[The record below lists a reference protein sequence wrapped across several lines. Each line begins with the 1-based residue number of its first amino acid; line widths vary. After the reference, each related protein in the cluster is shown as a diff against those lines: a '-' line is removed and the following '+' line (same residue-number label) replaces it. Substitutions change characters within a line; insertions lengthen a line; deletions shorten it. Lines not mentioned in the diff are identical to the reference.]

1 MRETCLASSVAAHEG
16 EVRGTHT
23 LPTEKVRRT
32 VQSTVSSDLWVM
44 PCLKHFPDQMLLP
57 TGTAQVPQENA
68 LQRRTFNVLIS
79 EILWDLTIASDP
91 VFPHGIQSIN
101 THACI
106 HTLAVTRQIG

>member
-1 MRETCLASSVAAHEG
+1 MGETCLASSVAAHEG
-16 EVRGTHT
+16 EVRGAHT
-23 LPTEKVRRT
+23 LPTEKVRRM

-44 PCLKHFPDQMLLP
+44 HCLMHFPDKMLLT
-57 TGTAQVPQENA
+57 TGTTQVPQENA

-91 VFPHGIQSIN
+91 IFPHGIRSIN

-106 HTLAVTRQIG
+106 HMLGATRQIR

>member
-1 MRETCLASSVAAHEG
+1 MASSAVAHEG

-23 LPTEKVRRT
+23 ANRKGQKDGTE
-32 VQSTVSSDLWVM
+32 TVSSDLWVIY
-44 PCLKHFPDQMLLP
+44 CLMHFPDKMMLT

-68 LQRRTFNVLIS
+68 LQRHTFNAQIS

-106 HTLAVTRQIG
+106 RSLVASRQIR